1 MCAMNI
7 CCKHLQVF
15 CLAKSARVRLGSPQV
30 LPAKLWTLEKS
41 AWGDQDLCG
50 QACKGSVKL
59 ITRLPTLRE
68 VSGLSAAV
76 WSVQLE
82 SQASQAAIMCK
93 VTVKN

>member
-59 ITRLPTLRE
+59 ITRLPIRE
-68 VSGLSAAV
+68 MSAAHA
-76 WSVQLE
+76 QLRGQC
-82 SQASQAAIMCK
+82 S
-93 VTVKN
+93 